1 MALRETLAPYIMTAM
16 QRVQGL
22 ALDVDA
28 GTLAVYVN
36 GRRLGLMVGPGQS
49 HTWSHQAHRTWRGAP
64 VAVAPLC
71 PPLRWAVQVYPGLEV
86 GVEGPQPTLLTSQPA
101 GALGQ
106 TGCCDGH
113 LLPEVQADAA
123 SGEPVLGSSFWD
135 APSPPPGEVPAAA
148 MAARRGGYYT
158 CGELRRQLAD
168 TILA

>member
-1 MALRETLAPYIMTAM
+1 M
-16 QRVQGL
+16 
-22 ALDVDA
+22 
-28 GTLAVYVN
+28 
-36 GRRLGLMVGPGQS
+36 
-49 HTWSHQAHRTWRGAP
+49 
-64 VAVAPLC
+64 AVAPLC

-123 SGEPVLGSSFWD
+123 GGGEPALGSSFWD

-158 CGELRRQLAD
+158 CGELRQLAD
-168 TILA
+168 KILA